1 MSSGRLSPSIV
12 YRQQAA
18 RLPSMAESHTFG
30 LVRDGL
36 PDVTQQDARMAA
48 QAE

>member
-12 YRQQAA
+12 YQAA